1 MTPKKLIQKLHLV
14 LGFAS
19 GLVVLVVSL
28 TGSLLVFEHELEEAV
43 AYDRFFVQSPGTGR
57 LPADALLAR
66 VRAAYPGRR
75 VSGFEMDANPRKTI
89 RVQLDEPR
97 TVVFV
102 NPYSGQLQGEQAY
115 DARFFTTVLKL
126 HRYLLAKETG
136 KAVTGISCVVFVLML
151 LSGVVLWWPRNAAF
165 LRERLRIRVKARWR
179 RVNYDMHSV
188 AGFYAAFPL
197 LVIALTGLVWSYKPV
212 NQAIFLLLDGKPQ
225 DKSKPVSVRMG
236 ETPGEWTYETLVAQ
250 THAQYAFPGDLTVT
264 LPKDDSA
271 SVVVAKEDLSAAL
284 PNVVSFLYFDQYS
297 GKLLKAEPYATV
309 SRGMKVRRAV
319 YPIHTGSVG
328 GLFTKV
334 IALLVSL
341 FAASLPVTGF
351 LIWWG
356 RRKKSTQT
364 VASTGRVP
372 QNRRPKKV
380 ASPRP
385 EPV

>member
-1 MTPKKLIQKLHLV
+1 MTPKKRTQKLHLV

-43 AYDRFFVQSPGTGR
+43 AHERFFVESPGAQR

-66 VRAAYPGRR
+66 VRDAYPGRR
-75 VSGFEMDANPRKTI
+75 VGGFEMDYDPRKTV
-89 RVQLDEPR
+89 RVQLEEPR
-97 TVVFV
+97 TTVFV
-102 NPYSGQLQGEQAY
+102 NPYSGRIQGDQAY
-115 DARFFTTVLKL
+115 ETRFFTIVLKL
-126 HRYLLAKETG
+126 HRYLLAGETG
-136 KAVTGISCVVFVLML
+136 KAVTGVSCVVFVLML

-165 LRERLRIRVKARWR
+165 LRDRLRIRLKARWR
-179 RVNYDMHSV
+179 RVNYDVHSV

-212 NQAIFLLLDGKPQ
+212 NGALFQLLDGKPQ
-225 DKSKPVSVRMG
+225 DKSRPVSIAAGR
-236 ETPGEWTYETLVAQ
+236 TPGGLAYEGLVARA
-250 THAQYAFPGDLTVT
+250 HRQYAFPGDLRVT

-271 SVVVAKEDLSAAL
+271 SVVVAKEDLSAAM

-328 GLFTKV
+328 GVFTKI

-351 LIWWG
+351 LVWWG
-356 RRKKSTQT
+356 RRKKATPAP
-364 VASTGRVP
+364 ASSNRP
-372 QNRRPKKV
+372 RRPLPKR
-380 ASPRP
+380 ASRP
-385 EPV
+385 EHV

>member
-43 AYDRFFVQSPGTGR
+43 AHERFFVERPGTHR
-57 LPADALLAR
+57 LPVDALLAE

-75 VSGFEMDANPRKTI
+75 VGGFEIDNDARKTV
-89 RVQLDEPR
+89 RVKLEEPR
-97 TVVFV
+97 VTVFV
-102 NPYSGQLQGEQAY
+102 NPYSGRLQGEQAY
-115 DARFFTTVLKL
+115 ETRFFTIVLKL
-126 HRYLLAKETG
+126 HRYLLAEEAG

-151 LSGVVLWWPRNAAF
+151 GSGVVLWWPRNAAF
-165 LRERLRIRVKARWR
+165 LRDRLRIRLKARWR
-179 RVNYDMHSV
+179 RVNYDVHSV

-212 NQAIFLLLDGKPQ
+212 NAAIFLLLDGKPQ
-225 DKSKPVSVRMG
+225 DKSRPVSVAAGR
-236 ETPGEWTYETLVAQ
+236 TPGEFAYEGLVAR
-250 THAQYAFPGDLTVT
+250 AGRQYAFPGDLTVT

-319 YPIHTGSVG
+319 YPIHTGSIG
-328 GLFTKV
+328 GVFTKI

-351 LIWWG
+351 LVWWG
-356 RRKKSTQT
+356 RRKKATSAP
-364 VASTGRVP
+364 ASP
-372 QNRRPKKV
+372 NRPRRALPKR
-380 ASPRP
+380 APRP
-385 EPV
+385 EHA

>member
-1 MTPKKLIQKLHLV
+1 MTPKNFIQKLHLV

-43 AYDRFFVQSPGTGR
+43 AHDRFFVERPGTRR
-57 LPADALLAR
+57 LPADALLAG
-66 VRAAYPGRR
+66 VRAAYPGRP
-75 VSGFEMDANPRKTI
+75 VGGFEIDHDARKTV
-89 RVQLDEPR
+89 RVKLEEPR
-97 TVVFV
+97 TTVFV
-102 NPYSGQLQGEQAY
+102 NPYSGQIQGEQAH
-115 DARFFTTVLKL
+115 DARFFTVVLKL
-126 HRYLLAKETG
+126 HRYLLAEEAG
-136 KAVTGISCVVFVLML
+136 KAVTGVSCVVFVLML

-165 LRERLRIRVKARWR
+165 LRDRLRVRLKARWR
-179 RVNYDMHSV
+179 RVNYDAHSV
-188 AGFYAAFPL
+188 AGFYAALPL
-197 LVIALTGLVWSYKPV
+197 LVIALTGLVWAYKPV
-212 NQAIFLLLDGKPQ
+212 NGAIFLLLDDKPQ
-225 DKSKPVSVRMG
+225 DKSKPVSVAGGRTAG
-236 ETPGEWTYETLVAQ
+236 GLAYEGLVAR
-250 THAQYAFPGDLTVT
+250 THRQYAFPGDLTVN

-297 GKLLKAEPYATV
+297 GELLKAEPYETV

-328 GLFTKV
+328 GVFTKI

-351 LIWWG
+351 LLWWG
-356 RRKKSTQT
+356 RRKKRNATSSPDR
-364 VASTGRVP
+364 ASRSRHP
-372 QNRRPKKV
+372 QNV
-380 ASPRP
+380 AGPRP

>member
-43 AYDRFFVQSPGTGR
+43 AHERFFVERPGTHR
-57 LPADALLAR
+57 LPVDALLAG
-66 VRAAYPGRR
+66 VRTAYPGRR
-75 VSGFEMDANPRKTI
+75 VGGFEIDNDARKTV
-89 RVQLDEPR
+89 RVKLEEPR
-97 TVVFV
+97 VTVFV
-102 NPYSGQLQGEQAY
+102 NPYSGRLQGEQAY
-115 DARFFTTVLKL
+115 ETRFFTTVLKL
-126 HRYLLAKETG
+126 HRYLLAEEAG
-136 KAVTGISCVVFVLML
+136 KAVTGVSCVVFVLML
-151 LSGVVLWWPRNAAF
+151 GSGVVLWWPRNAAF
-165 LRERLRIRVKARWR
+165 LRDRLRIRLKARWR
-179 RVNYDMHSV
+179 RVNYDVHSV

-212 NQAIFLLLDGKPQ
+212 NGALFLLLDGKPQ
-225 DKSKPVSVRMG
+225 DKTRPVSVAGGRN
-236 ETPGEWTYETLVAQ
+236 PGGFAYEALVAR
-250 THAQYAFPGDLTVT
+250 TGRQYAFPGDLTVT

-271 SVVVAKEDLSAAL
+271 SVVIAKEDLSAAL

-297 GKLLKAEPYATV
+297 GALLKAEPYATV

-328 GLFTKV
+328 GVFTKI

-351 LIWWG
+351 LVWWG
-356 RRKKSTQT
+356 RRKKRNAAPVPGRAPKPRRSRS
-364 VASTGRVP
+364 VAG
-372 QNRRPKKV
+372 
-380 ASPRP
+380 PRP

>member
-43 AYDRFFVQSPGTGR
+43 AHDRFFVERPGAQR
-57 LPADALLAR
+57 LPVDVLLAG

-75 VSGFEMDANPRKTI
+75 VGGFEIDADSRKTV
-89 RVQLDEPR
+89 RVHLEEPR
-97 TVVFV
+97 TSVFV
-102 NPYSGQLQGEQAY
+102 NPYSGTIQGDQAY
-115 DARFFTTVLKL
+115 ETRFFTVVLKL
-126 HRYLLAKETG
+126 HRYLLANETG
-136 KAVTGISCVVFVLML
+136 KAVTGVACIVFVLML

-165 LRERLRIRVKARWR
+165 LRERLRVRLNARWR

-212 NQAIFLLLDGKPQ
+212 HQAIFLLLDGRPQ
-225 DKSKPVSVRMG
+225 DKSKPVSVANGR
-236 ETPGEWTYETLVAQ
+236 TPSGLAYEGLVARA
-250 THAQYAFPGDLTVT
+250 HRQYAFPGDLTVT

-271 SVVVAKEDLSAAL
+271 SVVVAKEDLSAAI

-297 GKLLKAEPYATV
+297 GSLLKAEPYATA

-328 GLFTKV
+328 GVFTKI

-341 FAASLPVTGF
+341 FAASLPITGF
-351 LIWWG
+351 LVWWG
-356 RRKKSTQT
+356 RRKKRGAAVPATS
-364 VASTGRVP
+364 RVP
-372 QNRRPKKV
+372 KARRPRKV
-380 ASPRP
+380 VGPRP

>member
-1 MTPKKLIQKLHLV
+1 MTPKKFIQKLHLV

-19 GLVVLVVSL
+19 GVVVLIVSL

-43 AYDRFFVQSPGTGR
+43 AHERFFVESPGVQR

-66 VRAAYPGRR
+66 VRDAYPGRR
-75 VSGFEMDANPRKTI
+75 VGGFELDADPRKTV
-89 RVQLDEPR
+89 RVQLEEPR
-97 TVVFV
+97 TTVFV
-102 NPYSGQLQGEQAY
+102 NPYSGGIQGDQAHET
-115 DARFFTTVLKL
+115 RFFTIVLKL
-126 HRYLLAKETG
+126 HRYLLAGETG
-136 KAVTGISCVVFVLML
+136 KAVTGVSCVVFVLML

-165 LRERLRIRVKARWR
+165 LRDRLRIRLKARWR
-179 RVNYDMHSV
+179 RVNYDVHSV

-212 NQAIFLLLDGKPQ
+212 NGALFQLLDGKPQ
-225 DKSKPVSVRMG
+225 DKSRPVSVAAGR
-236 ETPGEWTYETLVAQ
+236 TPGGLSYEALVARA
-250 THAQYAFPGDLTVT
+250 HRQYAFPGDLRVT

-271 SVVVAKEDLSAAL
+271 SVVVAKEDLSAAM

-319 YPIHTGSVG
+319 YPIHTGSAG
-328 GLFTKV
+328 GVFTKI

-351 LIWWG
+351 LVWWG
-356 RRKKSTQT
+356 RRRKPTSAPVSSNRPRRALPKR
-364 VASTGRVP
+364 AS
-372 QNRRPKKV
+372 
-380 ASPRP
+380 RP
-385 EPV
+385 EHA

>member
-14 LGFAS
+14 LGLAS

-43 AYDRFFVQSPGTGR
+43 AHERFFVERPGTRR
-57 LPADALLAR
+57 LPVDALLAE

-75 VSGFEMDANPRKTI
+75 VGSFEIDEDPRKTV
-89 RVQLDEPR
+89 RVKLEEPR
-97 TVVFV
+97 VTIFV
-102 NPYSGQLQGEQAY
+102 NPYSGRLQGEQAY

-126 HRYLLAKETG
+126 HRYLLAEEAG

-151 LSGVVLWWPRNAAF
+151 GSGVVLWWPRNAAF
-165 LRERLRIRVKARWR
+165 LRERLRIRLKARWR
-179 RVNYDMHSV
+179 RVNYDVHSV

-197 LVIALTGLVWSYKPV
+197 LVIAMTGLVWSYKPV
-212 NQAIFLLLDGKPQ
+212 NAAIFLLLDGKPQ
-225 DKSKPVSVRMG
+225 DKSRPVSAAGGR
-236 ETPGEWTYETLVAQ
+236 TPGEFAYEGLVAR
-250 THAQYAFPGDLTVT
+250 AGRQYAFPGDLTVT

-297 GKLLKAEPYATV
+297 GELLKAEPYETV

-328 GLFTKV
+328 GVFTKI

-351 LIWWG
+351 LVWWG
-356 RRKKSTQT
+356 RRKKRNAAPVPSR
-364 VASTGRVP
+364 ASKP
-372 QNRRPKKV
+372 RRPRSV
-380 ASPRP
+380 AGPRP